1 MHTFTIFGLIINTTN
16 SIVHSNTKFVVIS
29 YNQNLQFKI
38 QCRKIQKQNYN
49 LFHHILILQKYSD
62 NNMNIKITIEINVP
76 LYY

>member
-1 MHTFTIFGLIINTTN
+1 MHTFTIFAIILNTPN

-62 NNMNIKITIEINVP
+62 NNMNIKITIEVNVP
-76 LYY
+76 LYF